1 MSIQGKMHRLYIII
15 DKIIENQN
23 RDYYLSKK
31 EIIDYLDIH
40 DLSASS
46 RTFMRDL
53 DIIKYEFGISIEYD
67 IDRRGYHIINDNL
80 PKVQNVINFLELAST
95 AEIITTNLQES
106 KELLKHIS
114 FDNNSNSNQSSNLK
128 ILFHAIKER
137 RVITFKHQNYTTNK
151 TTCYSLEPIL
161 LKQYLNRWYIIGTIS
176 NSNDSRTFGVDRLQF
191 LKVSNNTFSKL
202 EDYYI
207 EDKFE
212 DIIGLNY
219 NENKLE
225 TVELSFTKAHANYVK
240 SLPWHKSQIISFE
253 NDKELRIKLTI
264 KPNFELKQKILMLG
278 SMVKVI
284 NPKYLANEIKLELYR
299 SYNQY

>member
-1 MSIQGKMHRLYIII
+1 MSIQGKIHRLYIII

-114 FDNNSNSNQSSNLK
+114 FDENGNINQSSNLK
-128 ILFHAIKER
+128 ILFQAIRNRKA
-137 RVITFKHQNYTTNK
+137 ISFKHQNYSTNK
-151 TTCYSLEPIL
+151 ITEYSLEPHL
-161 LKQYLNRWYIIGTIS
+161 LKEYLNRWYIIGKVC
-176 NSNDSRTFGVDRLQF
+176 NSSDTRTFGIDRLQF
-191 LKVSNNTFSKL
+191 LKISNNTFSYSGDL
-202 EDYYI
+202 NI

-225 TVELSFTKAHANYVK
+225 TVELSFTKAHADYVK
-240 SLPWHKSQIISFE
+240 SLPWHRSQTISFE
-253 NDKELRIKLTI
+253 NDNELRIKLKI
-264 KPNFELKQKILMLG
+264 RPNFELKQKILMLG

-284 NPKYLANEIKLELYR
+284 NPKYLADEIKLELSK
-299 SYNQY
+299 SYKQY